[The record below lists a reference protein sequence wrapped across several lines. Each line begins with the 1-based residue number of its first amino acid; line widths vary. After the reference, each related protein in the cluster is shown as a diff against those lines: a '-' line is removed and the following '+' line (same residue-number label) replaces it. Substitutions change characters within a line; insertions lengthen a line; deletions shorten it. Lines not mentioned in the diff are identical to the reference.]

1 MANVLQFYAV
11 LEDIAPPVWR
21 RLQISERETFWGL
34 HCALQD
40 TFGWLDYHL
49 HEFILGQGGDTTLH
63 IGIPDD
69 EGLGDTILPGW
80 KQPLAPI
87 FTSPGFEMLYLYDFG
102 DDWHHRV
109 RFEGAVPAEKGVRY
123 PRCLDGERAG
133 PPEDVGGPHG
143 YAEFL
148 EALADPR
155 HPEHEDMKA
164 WVGIDFQAER
174 FDPAA
179 VRFSR
184 PLPRLRKA
192 GLLAG

>member
-1 MANVLQFYAV
+1 MASVLQFYAV
-11 LEDIAPPVWR
+11 LEDIAPPIWR
-21 RLQISERETFWGL
+21 RLHVSERETFWGL

-40 TFGWLDYHL
+40 AFGWLDYHL
-49 HEFILGQGGDTTLH
+49 HEFVLGQGGDTALH
-63 IGIPDD
+63 ICIPDD
-69 EGLGDTILPGW
+69 EELGDTILPGW

-109 RFEGAVPAEKGVRY
+109 RFEGCVPAAKGVRY

-133 PPEDVGGPHG
+133 PPEDVGGPLG

-148 EALADPR
+148 AALADPR
-155 HPEHEDMKA
+155 HPEHKDMKT
-164 WVGIDFQAER
+164 WVGGDFQPER

-192 GLLAG
+192 GLG